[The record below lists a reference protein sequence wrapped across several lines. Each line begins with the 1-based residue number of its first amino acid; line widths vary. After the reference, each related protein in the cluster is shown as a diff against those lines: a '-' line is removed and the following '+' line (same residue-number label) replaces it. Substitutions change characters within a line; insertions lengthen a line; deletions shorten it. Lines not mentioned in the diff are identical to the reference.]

1 MPPDHVEVLPIKDI
15 DPCDIER
22 VIPAGV
28 GRAVLD
34 LFIGSGPVGI
44 GTLIRD
50 LYDLYRVDMVLVR
63 ETVRSGARVL
73 ATVVPQQDEPRSTD
87 LGT

>member
-1 MPPDHVEVLPIKDI
+1 MPPDQLEVLPTIDI

-22 VIPAGV
+22 VIPAGP

-34 LFIGSGPVGI
+34 LFPGSGPVEI

-50 LYDLYRVDMVLVR
+50 LHDLYRVDMVLVR
-63 ETVRSGARVL
+63 ETVSSGARVL
-73 ATVVPQQDEPRSTD
+73 ATVVPQQAEYHSDDPNT
-87 LGT
+87 